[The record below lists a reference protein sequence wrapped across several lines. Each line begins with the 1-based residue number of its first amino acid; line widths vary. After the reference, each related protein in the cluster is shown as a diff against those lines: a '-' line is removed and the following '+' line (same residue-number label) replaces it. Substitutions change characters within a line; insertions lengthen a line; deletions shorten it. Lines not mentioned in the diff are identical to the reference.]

1 MEQIVTALVIIP
13 ITKVRDIE
21 MIAAR
26 AANILIPAARNII
39 GASNKKPIILH
50 RTHWWTC
57 LASFCSLAHNQLHPH
72 AQSNNL
78 LRYQSYRI
86 RPLAFLF

>member
-13 ITKVRDIE
+13 MTKLRHIAI
-21 MIAAR
+21 IAAR

-50 RTHWWTC
+50 HTHW
-57 LASFCSLAHNQLHPH
+57 
-72 AQSNNL
+72 
-78 LRYQSYRI
+78 
-86 RPLAFLF
+86 